1 MGRKSMRELAIA
13 VSVESK
19 KFFRSKVPFITMLAL
34 LMIPFVGGLFMYILK
49 DPQNAQK
56 MGIIS
61 AKAQLAGSA
70 DWPSYF
76 GLIAQAISIGGLM
89 AFGFVMSWIFGRE
102 FSDRTIKDLLALPI
116 LREYIVLSKFIV
128 VFVWCLLLSVVVFL
142 LALVVGYQ
150 VDIPGYSVEMLKQG
164 TLVFFVCSIL
174 TLLISAPVGFF
185 ATIGKGYLS
194 PLGYVIFTMI
204 IAQIIATTGYGQ
216 YVPWSIPALASGVD
230 GSGVMAIEPISY
242 VIVVVTGLAGLMATA
257 FWWRYADQ
265 N

>member
-1 MGRKSMRELAIA
+1 MRELAIA
-13 VSVESK
+13 VSVEGK
-19 KFFRSKVPFITMLAL
+19 KFFRSKVPFITMLAM

-49 DPQNAQK
+49 DPQNAQN

-102 FSDRTIKDLLALPI
+102 FSDRTMKDLLALPI
-116 LREYIVLSKFIV
+116 LREYIVISKFIV
-128 VFVWCLLLSVVVFL
+128 VFVWCLMLSMIVFV
-142 LALVVGYQ
+142 LALVVGHQ
-150 VDIPGYSVEMLKQG
+150 VDIPGYSSELLKQG
-164 TLVFFVCSIL
+164 TLVFFVCSVL

-204 IAQIIATTGYGQ
+204 IAQIIAATGYGQ
-216 YVPWSIPALASGVD
+216 YVPWSIPALASGMD
-230 GSGVMAIEPISY
+230 GSGEMAIEPISY
-242 VIVVVTGLAGLMATA
+242 VIVFITGLAGLMATA